1 MVGGSKKCLVMLHG
15 MLLFYLFTSLQA
27 DQIHQLGEQIGT
39 KMAAAEEMGAQ
50 GLVDESLKLME
61 EIEEIKKKKSV
72 LEVRSQ

>member
-1 MVGGSKKCLVMLHG
+1 MKR
-15 MLLFYLFTSLQA
+15 FYFTFLQA

-61 EIEEIKKKKSV
+61 EIEEIKKKKSL